1 MTSTDKNIKP
11 IPHQYPGKPGRAA
24 AGFLPVLIFMALL
37 NVSTA
42 LAHGVSIFA
51 WIQGET
57 VHTQSKFM
65 GGKRPNQALIEVF
78 DETGNL
84 LLKGKTDTQGLFSFK
99 APKISDMQIVL
110 TAGMGHRAVWTLSK
124 DDFQEAVVEA
134 DIHRRSR
141 TKSPGKPVESN
152 MKTHNIDG
160 STENGLSAAEVVDLV
175 EPILDRKIKPL
186 MDKIIAL
193 DENRISLSDILG
205 GVGYIVGLVGLAA
218 YMRYRGKRSDAE
230 K

>member
-1 MTSTDKNIKP
+1 MTNTDKNIKP
-11 IPHQYPGKPGRAA
+11 IPHQYPGKPGRVA
-24 AGFLPVLIFMALL
+24 AGVHPVVIFMALL
-37 NVSTA
+37 TVSTA

-124 DDFQEAVVEA
+124 DDFQEAVVDA
-134 DIHRRSR
+134 DIHRRIR
-141 TKSPGKPVESN
+141 TITPGKPVESN
-152 MKTHNIDG
+152 TKTQSIDG

-175 EPILDRKIKPL
+175 EPILDRKLKPL